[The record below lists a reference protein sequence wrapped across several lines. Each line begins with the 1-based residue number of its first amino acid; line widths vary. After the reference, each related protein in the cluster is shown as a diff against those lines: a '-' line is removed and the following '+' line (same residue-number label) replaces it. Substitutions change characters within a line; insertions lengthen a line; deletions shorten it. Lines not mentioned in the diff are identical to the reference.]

1 MLDNSKV
8 TVDNNVWFYYGK
20 AVVGKISKYIF
31 SGRGS
36 ASMKFYNKPIHKE
49 VYMYG
54 VAYEQDSFQCM
65 LDYALEVAGIN
76 KDPSF
81 DIISQK
87 GEKLCL
93 AAGHPKKTTI
103 EKVLNADRSLLDT
116 YRRIEKHY
124 ARISIF
130 IRGERKIGRDFS
142 IKVSNEGYS
151 IIVR

>member
-1 MLDNSKV
+1 MLENRKI
-8 TVDNNVWFYYGK
+8 TTDNNVWFYYGK
-20 AVVGKISKYIF
+20 AVVSKISNYIF
-31 SGRGS
+31 PNRNS
-36 ASMKFYNKPIHKE
+36 AIIKFYNKPVHKE

-65 LDYALEVAGIN
+65 LDYALESAGIN

-81 DIISQK
+81 DIISLK
-87 GEKLCL
+87 GETLCL
-93 AAGHPKKTTI
+93 ATSHPKKTII
-103 EKVLNADRSLLDT
+103 EKVLNADRSLFNT

-130 IRGERKIGRDFS
+130 IRGERKIGSNFS